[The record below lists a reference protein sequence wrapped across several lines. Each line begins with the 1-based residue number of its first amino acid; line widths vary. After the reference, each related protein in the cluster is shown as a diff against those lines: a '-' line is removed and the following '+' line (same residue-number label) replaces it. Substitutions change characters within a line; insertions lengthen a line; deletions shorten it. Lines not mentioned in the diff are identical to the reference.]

1 MSHLRKFATTLLFA
15 LMILQFSQLNAAWL
29 NFEPQTITQPDGK
42 EILCFATG
50 DEFYN
55 WLHDENGFTIIRN
68 HKTGYWEFAGLTD
81 EMLTPSG
88 LIVGRDDPGAFGLK
102 PWMNIPPEKMQQ
114 IREDFLASQMPEPE
128 PIEGFN
134 NPRGGGNVGTY
145 NNLVFYIRFSD
156 QQEFTSDTT
165 YYHNLF
171 NNTNPGY
178 NSMYN
183 YFKEVSYDMLS
194 MPSHFFPRP
203 PLNIVLS
210 YQDIYPRAYFM
221 PYDPNTNPQGYQGDN
236 DRRSREHK
244 LLKRAVE
251 AIAGEVPAN
260 LNIDYNNDGY
270 VDNVIFVVR
279 GGTTAW
285 ATLLWPHR
293 WVLYSEFAYINGKR
307 VYDYNFNL
315 ETSVQ
320 NSGVGVLAH
329 EMFHSLGGP
338 DLYHYTTQ
346 PVTPIGAWDLMA
358 QNLNPPQSVGAYMKF
373 RYGMWI
379 SSIPEI
385 TECGVYT
392 LNPVT
397 SSQNNCFKIASPN
410 SSSDYFVLEYRRKT
424 GTFEGSVPTS
434 GLLIY
439 RVNSDMDGQGNAQG
453 PPDELYVYRPD
464 GTNYVNGSIQQA
476 AFAQDFGRTAF
487 NDNTNPS
494 CFLSND
500 LPGGIDISNVGT
512 IGETISFEVNFK
524 KAPIAG
530 FSASAILVTPNCGI
544 DFFDHSL
551 CYVDSWEW
559 TFEGGTPSTST
570 QQNPAGIVYQSPGIY
585 SVSLKV
591 SNQWGEHTKILENFI
606 EVSTTHLPDADFTAS
621 DTLICSNEVIQLT
634 DLSTMC
640 PVAWQW
646 TITPGSYQFVNG
658 TSVNSQYPEVIF
670 TESTSY
676 SVKLMVT
683 NANGTTELTRSDY
696 INSGGIPF
704 LDFDG
709 SFENNL
715 LAQTGWKVENP
726 DNNITWKLWDVDG
739 SGNGTRA
746 AGINLYNYYSFN
758 QRDRLI
764 SPPLFTGP
772 VIDAKLKFKHAYARI
787 NPNFTDSLVVKI
799 SDDCGETWTR
809 LLTLAD
815 DGTNNFVTRPPVGAN
830 FIPST
835 PEDWC
840 GNEYGAA
847 CYEVDVT
854 QWVGK
859 QNVKILFE
867 SVCII
872 GNNLFIDDVHFDF
885 IIGLEEPNSKSG
897 KEMVSIYPNPA
908 SEEVVVAVNGLAV
921 RSLQLFNSFGQQ
933 VMFKEIKQISEY
945 SKITL
950 SLNEF
955 PDGVYFLRIQ
965 GDTFTSIQKLIIK

>member
-1 MSHLRKFATTLLFA
+1 MNHLRNFAFVALVLLLNLQITTLY
-15 LMILQFSQLNAAWL
+15 AAWL
-29 NFEPQTITQPDGK
+29 RYEPQKITQPDGTVI
-42 EILCFATG
+42 ECFATG

-55 WLHDENGFTIIRN
+55 WLHDENGFTIIKN
-68 HKTGYWEFAGLTD
+68 HQTGYWEFAGLFN
-81 EMLTPSG
+81 ENLILTG
-88 LIVGRDDPGAFGLK
+88 LIVGRDNPATYGLE
-102 PWMNIPPEKMQQ
+102 PWINIPPEKMQE
-114 IREDFLASQMPEPE
+114 IRADFLANQMPDPD
-128 PIEGFN
+128 PIAGFE

-165 YYHNLF
+165 YYFNLF
-171 NNTNPGY
+171 NNANQGY

-203 PLNIVLS
+203 PQNTVFS

-221 PYDPNTNPQGYQGDN
+221 PYDANTNPQGYQGDN

-338 DLYHYTTQ
+338 DLYHYTSQ
-346 PVTPIGAWDLMA
+346 PVTPVGPWDLMA

-373 RYGMWI
+373 RYGKWI
-379 SSIPEI
+379 STIPEI
-385 TECGVYT
+385 TECGTYT
-392 LNPVT
+392 LNPIT

-410 SSSDYFVLEYRRKT
+410 SSSDFFVLEYRRKK
-424 GTFEGSVPTS
+424 GTFEGSAPSS

-464 GTNYVNGSIQQA
+464 GTNYINGTIQQA
-476 AFAQDFGRTAF
+476 AFAQDFGRTTF
-487 NDNTNPS
+487 NDNTNPA

-500 LPGGIDISNVGT
+500 LPGGIDISNVGQ

-524 KAPIAG
+524 KAPIAD
-530 FSASAILVTPNCGI
+530 FAASANLVTPNCGVN
-544 DFFDHSL
+544 FFDHSL

-559 TFEGGTPSTST
+559 TFEGGSPSTSNE
-570 QQNPAGIVYQSPGIY
+570 QNPAGIYYQNPGLY
-585 SVSLKV
+585 SVILKV
-591 SNQWGEHTKILENFI
+591 TNQWGENIKVLENYI
-606 EVSTTHLPDADFTAS
+606 EVSASHLPEANFTAN
-621 DTLICSNEVIQLT
+621 DTVICINEVIQLT

-646 TITPGSYQFVNG
+646 IITPGSHQFVNG
-658 TSVNSQYPEVIF
+658 TDANSQNPEVIF
-670 TESTSY
+670 TSSTNY
-676 SVKLMVT
+676 SIKLLVT
-683 NANGTTELTRSDY
+683 NSNGTSELIRSNY
-696 INSGGIPF
+696 IKSGGIPF
-704 LDFDG
+704 LDFHG
-709 SFENNL
+709 SFEYDL

-726 DNNITWKLWDVDG
+726 DNSITWTLWDVDG
-739 SGNGTRA
+739 SGDGTRA

-764 SPPLFTGP
+764 SPPLHTGP

-787 NPNFTDSLVVKI
+787 NPNFTDSLIVKI

-815 DGTNNFVTRPPVGAN
+815 NGTNNFVTRPPVGAN

-840 GNEYGAA
+840 GTDNGAG
-847 CYEVDVT
+847 CYEIDIT
-854 QWVGK
+854 QWAGL
-859 QNVKILFE
+859 QNVKIMFE

-872 GNNLFIDDVHFDF
+872 GNNLFIDDVHFD
-885 IIGLEEPNSKSG
+885 IILGTEESKPVAG
-897 KEMVSIYPNPA
+897 NEKVSIYPNPA
-908 SEEVVVAVNGLAV
+908 SEEVTITINNWSA
-921 RSLQLFNSFGQQ
+921 RSLQLFDSFGRQ
-933 VMFKEIKQISEY
+933 VIFDEINVSTEN
-945 SKITL
+945 STL
-950 SLNEF
+950 NLNLKGLSG
-955 PDGVYFLRIQ
+955 GVYFLRIQ
-965 GDTFTSIQKLIIK
+965 GDTISTTKKLIIK